1 MNHKTEICYNSIGNS
16 IRFEREMKKKR
27 LLFDGD
33 GGILRHDLR
42 FVYIYCGSGSPSIR
56 ALGKYWHNWIHPR
69 NSMST
74 FRGNRAH
81 GAKCTGN
88 VFISLL
94 SQPKGTDEIETEID
108 LYGKCIRNHGNT
120 KREYNQCKRENKQN
134 PTSSSAHTE
143 SSWYG
148 IVLIFEQI
156 KTPEHS
162 CRIILGCMRFAV
174 APTPTETNKT

>member
-94 SQPKGTDEIETEID
+94 SQPKRTDEIETEID
-108 LYGKCIRNHGNT
+108 LYGKCIRNHGNP
-120 KREYNQCKRENKQN
+120 KREYNQCKRENKQKPN
-134 PTSSSAHTE
+134 ELERAHR
-143 SSWYG
+143 
-148 IVLIFEQI
+148 IQLIRNRSNIWANKNAGAFV
-156 KTPEHS
+156 PDHS
-162 CRIILGCMRFAV
+162 GLHAV
-174 APTPTETNKT
+174 CCCSDSNRN